1 VIAVIGWVGWSNKW
15 SISSE
20 FISGK
25 RCFKA
30 SAAESAF
37 MLRFFVASCILPFCD
52 WDAWD
57 FNESASEAFGDEG
70 SLTTWELTTESVA
83 LSSFLDFYSCFLQR
97 FFCFYSTSH
106 YLFKFVQIRALNS
119 LSWLFN
125 IILSISK
132 SLIGGRFYKS
142 IAS

>member
-1 VIAVIGWVGWSNKW
+1 
-15 SISSE
+15 
-20 FISGK
+20 
-25 RCFKA
+25 
-30 SAAESAF
+30 

-106 YLFKFVQIRALNS
+106 YLFKFVQSRALNS

-125 IILSISK
+125 IILYFYK